1 MLNNYCEKYFGYII
15 YFLNPEVFLRVYC
28 IKRIW
33 FQLCL
38 KVWNLEPKFV
48 FVLLSIDKEFWEKN
62 LLEQSKTIIMV
73 KHLSNQQTN
82 IWGRSCII
90 VTKIYNEKSKKF
102 PTCQFT
108 VIFYFH
114 FLFFPLHLQVIFS
127 DFCGSLMGLIFLL

>member
-1 MLNNYCEKYFGYII
+1 MLNNHCEKYFGYII
-15 YFLNPEVFLRVYC
+15 YFLKLEVFLRVYC

-48 FVLLSIDKEFWEKN
+48 LFLSYCPLKKNSEKKK
-62 LLEQSKTIIMV
+62 LLEQSKTIVMV
-73 KHLSNQQTN
+73 KHLSNYQNN

-114 FLFFPLHLQVIFS
+114 FLFCPLHCKSYF
-127 DFCGSLMGLIFLL
+127 LIFVEVWWG